1 MGMPEMENAT
11 IAVILAGLALL
22 LNVSQRF
29 FGGGW
34 HLKSHLADVETRL
47 KAAIE
52 ASEKGIEE
60 QQRTAVHDFGETVS
74 ALKEHVRQV
83 EFHLRD
89 NYIRKDD
96 FIVHMKA
103 HDDLLRLNFANITQR
118 LERIE
123 KTLDEKT

>member
-1 MGMPEMENAT
+1 MDTAT
-11 IAVILAGLALL
+11 VAVIIAAAALL
-22 LNVSQRF
+22 LNLVQRI

-34 HLKSHLADVETRL
+34 NLSKSLNAVEVRL
-47 KAAIE
+47 QAAIE
-52 ASEKGIEE
+52 ASKKEIEE
-60 QQRTAVHDFGETVS
+60 QQRSAAHDFGETVS

-96 FIVHMKA
+96 FIVHMKS
-103 HDDLLRLNFANITQR
+103 HDDLLRLNFANITSR

-123 KTLDEKT
+123 KTLDQKT

>member
-1 MGMPEMENAT
+1 MDNAT
-11 IAVILAGLALL
+11 VAVIIAAIALL
-22 LNVSQRF
+22 LNLVQRI

-34 HLKSHLADVETRL
+34 NLSKNLNAVEIRL
-47 KAAIE
+47 QAAIE
-52 ASEKGIEE
+52 ASKKEIEE
-60 QQRTAVHDFGETVS
+60 QQHVASREFGETVS

-96 FIVHMKA
+96 FIVHMKS
-103 HDDLLRLNFANITQR
+103 HDDLLRMNFANITQR

-123 KTLDEKT
+123 KTLDDQKKT

>member
-1 MGMPEMENAT
+1 MPKMDNAT
-11 IAVILAGLALL
+11 IAVIIAAAALL
-22 LNVSQRF
+22 LNLFRGT

-34 HLKSHLADVETRL
+34 NLSKNLNAMELRL
-47 KAAIE
+47 KADIK
-52 ASEKGIEE
+52 ASEREIE
-60 QQRTAVHDFGETVS
+60 QRQDTAAHDFGETVS

-96 FIVHMKA
+96 FIVHMKS
-103 HDDLLRLNFANITQR
+103 HDDLLRLNFANITSR

-123 KTLDEKT
+123 KTLDQKT